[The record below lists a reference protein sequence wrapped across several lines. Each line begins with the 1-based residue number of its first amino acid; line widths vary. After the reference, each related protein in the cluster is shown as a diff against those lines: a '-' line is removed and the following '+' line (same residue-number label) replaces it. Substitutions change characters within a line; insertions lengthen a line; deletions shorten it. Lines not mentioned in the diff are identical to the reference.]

1 MKEVELAPQQG
12 LTQDGVLICNF
23 SLDLDSIY
31 YWADGPKR
39 GEAAFLRLIISSD
52 TARYEELIRATG
64 CSRLSFL
71 RDHSDLWVSR
81 KGRDVLNAHIAGMI
95 AKRIQG
101 PAAGWAFSQTGF
113 HCVDNRMVFVAGD
126 RLIGGGGLDA
136 VFSPDISRFHLMSTE
151 HPPEKITE
159 ELLNRLQANGPE
171 VAVPVF
177 AFGILTALQ
186 SLVLECG
193 IPLTSVLYLSGWSGL
208 GKTET
213 VKRFFAVYNLANTDQ
228 PALITEA
235 GSTMAGFR
243 ENLRSARDLPVV
255 LDDLCLSSARDSQ
268 RKRLEVGAQAVRE
281 ASNKGAVRTRAG
293 EHGQEPS
300 TEAGVAITAEFDL
313 GTISDVTRCIIVRL
327 DHPMKGGRPDDRAIA
342 AQALDAFLTW
352 FVPRYHVEK
361 ERLQQCY
368 EDAAAEGRLDR
379 LKTGLFCLRWAFD
392 CFLRFA
398 QGVGALGETEYRQT
412 NRFLDMILQQ
422 MEARQR
428 RLISSIDAQ
437 IPKASIPELL
447 WVGIKEQTIPMVKK
461 LKKLDSA
468 HALIRGD
475 DLFVPPILLEA
486 FFSAQEGYQGITRNR
501 ISRELKAAGVL
512 VLHKNDRSNTVKL
525 KEDLPRMI
533 HIRLDILE
541 EIVAQPMISNT
552 KGGLHE
558 NYPPASTHR

>member
-1 MKEVELAPQQG
+1 
-12 LTQDGVLICNF
+12 
-23 SLDLDSIY
+23 
-31 YWADGPKR
+31 
-39 GEAAFLRLIISSD
+39 
-52 TARYEELIRATG
+52 
-64 CSRLSFL
+64 
-71 RDHSDLWVSR
+71 
-81 KGRDVLNAHIAGMI
+81 
-95 AKRIQG
+95 
-101 PAAGWAFSQTGF
+101 
-113 HCVDNRMVFVAGD
+113 
-126 RLIGGGGLDA
+126 
-136 VFSPDISRFHLMSTE
+136 
-151 HPPEKITE
+151 
-159 ELLNRLQANGPE
+159 
-171 VAVPVF
+171 
-177 AFGILTALQ
+177 
-186 SLVLECG
+186 
-193 IPLTSVLYLSGWSGL
+193 
-208 GKTET
+208 
-213 VKRFFAVYNLANTDQ
+213 
-228 PALITEA
+228 
-235 GSTMAGFR
+235 MAGFR

-255 LDDLCLSSARDSQ
+255 LDDLCISSARDSQ

-352 FVPRYHVEK
+352 FVPRYHGEK

-379 LKTGLFCLRWAFD
+379 LKTGLFCLRWAFN

-552 KGGLHE
+552 KGGFHE

>member
-1 MKEVELAPQQG
+1 MDG
-12 LTQDGVLICNF
+12 L
-23 SLDLDSIY
+23 Y
-31 YWADGPKR
+31 YWADGPNR
-39 GEAAFLRLIISSD
+39 GEPAFFRLILTSD

-71 RDHSDLWVSR
+71 RHHPDLWVSR
-81 KGRDVLNAHIAGMI
+81 KGQNVLDAHIAGMI
-95 AKRIQG
+95 ADRIQG

-113 HCVDNRMVFVAGD
+113 HRVDNRMVFVAGD
-126 RLIGGGGLDA
+126 RLIGGEGLDA
-136 VFSPDISRFHLMSTE
+136 VFSPDISRFHLMGAK
-151 HPPEKITE
+151 HPPEKVAE
-159 ELLNRLQANGPE
+159 DLLNRLQANGPE

-193 IPLTSVLYLSGWSGL
+193 IPLTGVLYLSGRSGL

-213 VKRFFAVYNLANTDQ
+213 AKKFFALYDLANTGQ

-313 GTISDVTRCIIVRL
+313 GTISDVTRCIIVPL
-327 DHPMKGGRPDDRAIA
+327 DSPMRGGMPDDRVTA
-342 AQALDAFLTW
+342 AQTLDAFLTW
-352 FVPRYHVEK
+352 FVPRYHREK
-361 ERLQQCY
+361 GRLKQCY

-398 QGVGALGETEYRQT
+398 LDVGALSKTEYLQIG
-412 NRFLDMILQQ
+412 RFWETTLQQ
-422 MEARQR
+422 LEARQR
-428 RLISSIDAQ
+428 RLIAAIDAK

-447 WVGIKEQTIPMVKK
+447 WAGIKGQAIPLVKK

-468 HALIRGD
+468 HALIRGN

-486 FFSAQEGYQGITRNR
+486 FLSPQDGYQAVTKNKIGRG
-501 ISRELKAAGVL
+501 LKAAGVL
-512 VLHKNDRSNTVKL
+512 VLHESDRANTVKL
-525 KEDLPRMI
+525 KRGLPRVF
-533 HIRLDILE
+533 HIRLDCLKK
-541 EIVAQPMISNT
+541 VA
-552 KGGLHE
+552 E
-558 NYPPASTHR
+558 NSLSP

>member
-461 LKKLDSA
+461 LKKLDSI
-468 HALIRGD
+468 HALIREN
-475 DLFVPPILLEA
+475 DLFVPPILLET
-486 FFSAQEGYQGITRNR
+486 FFSAQEGYQGTTRNK
-501 ISRELKAAGVL
+501 ISRELKAAGIL
-512 VLHKNDRSNTVKL
+512 VLHEKDRSNTVKL
-525 KEDLPRMI
+525 KEGLPRMV

-541 EIVAQPMISNT
+541 EIVAQPMISDS
-552 KGGLHE
+552 KGGIHE
-558 NYPPASTHR
+558 NHPPASTHR